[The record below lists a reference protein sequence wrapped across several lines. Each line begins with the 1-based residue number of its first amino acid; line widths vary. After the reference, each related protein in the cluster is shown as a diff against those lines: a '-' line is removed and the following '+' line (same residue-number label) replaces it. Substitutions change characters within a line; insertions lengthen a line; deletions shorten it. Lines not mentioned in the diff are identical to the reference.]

1 MKIKV
6 ENVTY
11 EEMLSRKEKALA
23 APKKKPKTPNPL
35 LRKLVYALS
44 KGELKKVNFSC
55 ERENMELLAKDE
67 PCLILMN
74 HSSFIDLE
82 IAEVLFADRPFQ
94 IVCTSDG
101 FVGKDGLMRSIGC
114 IPTRKFVT
122 DVQLVKDM
130 VYAAKKLGNSILMY
144 PEASYSFDGT
154 ATPLPQSIG
163 KCVKLLGI
171 PVVMIRTYGAF
182 HRDPLYN
189 NLQLR
194 NVDVSAKVSYLL
206 SPDDIEKKT
215 AGEIQEIIEKQFDF
229 DHFAWQR
236 DNRIKIDEPFRADY
250 LNRVLY
256 KCPACLTEGKMQGKG
271 IYLVCKEC
279 GKQYALEENGQ
290 MKALSGET
298 EFPHIPG
305 WYAWERDCVRK
316 EIEDGSYK
324 LDIPVDICALVDTK
338 SLCRIG
344 EGRLVHDSSGFH
356 LTGCEGKLDYRQKPS
371 ASYSLYADYYWYE
384 IGDVICIGNSQA
396 LYYCFPK
403 DSGDVVAKT
412 RLATEELYKKY
423 CNYSG
428 HP

>member
-6 ENVTY
+6 SETTY
-11 EEMLSRKEKALA
+11 DEMLARQEKSMA
-23 APKKKPKTPNPL
+23 APRKKPVTPNPV
-35 LRKLVYALS
+35 LRKLVKALS
-44 KGELKKVNFSC
+44 KNELKKVNFTC
-55 ERENMELLAKDE
+55 EREGMERLKAGE

-82 IAEVLFADRPFQ
+82 IAEYLFADRPFQ

-101 FVGKDGLMRSIGC
+101 FVGKEGVLRAIGC
-114 IPTRKFVT
+114 IPTQKFVT

-154 ATPLPQSIG
+154 ATPLPASIG

-189 NLQLR
+189 GLQLR
-194 NVDVSAKVSYLL
+194 KVDVSAKMTYVL
-206 SPDDIEKKT
+206 SSEEIEGKSAK
-215 AGEIQEIIEKQFDF
+215 EIQGIIEQHFDF

-236 DNRIKIDEPFRADY
+236 DNNIKIDEPFRADY

-256 KCPACLTEGKMQGKG
+256 KCPCCGTEGQMLGKG
-271 IYLVCKEC
+271 IYLVCGEC

-290 MKALSGET
+290 MKALKGET
-298 EFPHIPG
+298 EYPHIPD
-305 WYAWERDCVRK
+305 WYRWERQCVR
-316 EIEDGSYK
+316 EELEAGSYL
-324 LDIPVDICALVDTK
+324 LDIPVDICALVDMK

-344 EGRLVHDSSGFH
+344 EGQLVHNKEGFH
-356 LTGCEGKLDYRQKPS
+356 LTGCEGRLDYRQKPS
-371 ASYSLYADYYWYE
+371 ESYSLYADYYWYE
-384 IGDVICIGNSQA
+384 LGDMICIGNNKI

-403 DSGDVVAKT
+403 IKGDVVAKT
-412 RLATEELYKKY
+412 RLACEELYKMKKH
-423 CNYSG
+423 G
-428 HP
+428 

>member
-11 EEMLSRKEKALA
+11 EEMLTRKEKATA
-23 APKKKPKTPNPL
+23 APKKKPKTPNPV
-35 LRKLVYALS
+35 LRKLVRVLS
-44 KGELKKVNFSC
+44 KGELKKVNFTC
-55 ERENMELLAKDE
+55 EKVDMERLGKNE

-82 IAEVLFADRPFQ
+82 IAEYIFADRPFQ
-94 IVCTSDG
+94 IICTSDG
-101 FVGKDGLMRSIGC
+101 FVGKEGLMRAIGC
-114 IPTRKFVT
+114 IPTQKFVT

-154 ATPLPQSIG
+154 ATPLPNSIG

-194 NVDVSAKVSYLL
+194 NVDVSAKVTYLL
-206 SPDDIEKKT
+206 SSDDIADKQ
-215 AGEIQEIIEKQFDF
+215 ASEIQTIIEKQFDF

-236 DNRIKIDEPFRADY
+236 DNQIKVDEPFRADY

-256 KCPACLTEGKMQGKG
+256 KCPACSAEGSMQGKG
-271 IYLVCKEC
+271 IYLVCREC

-290 MKALSGET
+290 MKALKGET

-305 WYAWERDCVRK
+305 WYAWERKCVAK
-316 EIEDGSYK
+316 EIEDGTYK

-344 EGRLVHDSSGFH
+344 EGRLVHNLEGFH
-356 LTGCEGKLDYRQKPS
+356 LTGCDEKLDYKQKPS

-384 IGDVICIGNSQA
+384 IGDVICIGNNQI

-403 DSGDVVAKT
+403 EAGDVVAKT
-412 RLATEELYKKY
+412 RLAAEELYRISK
-423 CNYSG
+423 
-428 HP
+428 H

>member
-6 ENVTY
+6 EDVTY
-11 EEMLSRKEKALA
+11 EEMLARQEKALA
-23 APKKKPKTPNPL
+23 APRKRPKTPNPA
-35 LRKLVYALS
+35 LRKLAQILS
-44 KGELKKVNFSC
+44 KGELKKVNFTC
-55 ERENMELLAKDE
+55 EKENMEKLKKGE

-82 IAEVLFADRPFQ
+82 IAETVFADRPFQ

-101 FVGKDGLMRSIGC
+101 FVGKEGVMRAIGC
-114 IPTRKFVT
+114 IPTQKFVT
-122 DVQLVKDM
+122 DVGLVKDM

-154 ATPLPQSIG
+154 ATPLPKSIG

-189 NLQLR
+189 GLQLR
-194 NVDVSAKVSYLL
+194 KVDVSAKISYLL
-206 SPDDIEKKT
+206 SPEEIENRSAKELQNVI
-215 AGEIQEIIEKQFDF
+215 AQHFDF

-236 DNRIKIDEPFRADY
+236 DNNIKIDEPFRADY

-256 KCPACLTEGKMQGKG
+256 KCPACKTEGKMQGKG

-290 MKALSGET
+290 MKALKGDT
-298 EFPHIPG
+298 EYPHIPD
-305 WYAWERDCVRK
+305 WYRWERQCVK
-316 EIEDGSYK
+316 EEIDSGSYC
-324 LDIPVDICALVDTK
+324 LDIPVDICALVDMK

-344 EGRLVHDSSGFH
+344 EGRLVHDTKGFH
-356 LTGCEGKLDYRQKPS
+356 LSGCGGKLNYEQKP
-371 ASYSLYADYYWYE
+371 AESYSLYADYYWYE
-384 IGDVICIGNSQA
+384 IGDVICIGNNKI

-403 DSGDVVAKT
+403 IKGDVVAKT
-412 RLATEELYKKY
+412 RLATEELYKR
-423 CNYSG
+423 
-428 HP
+428 

>member
-6 ENVTY
+6 EDVTY
-11 EEMLSRKEKALA
+11 EEMLARQEKASA
-23 APKKKPKTPNPL
+23 APRKRPKTPNPV
-35 LRKLVYALS
+35 LRKLVQALS
-44 KGELKKVNFSC
+44 KGELKKVNFTC
-55 ERENMELLAKDE
+55 EKDGMERLKEDE

-82 IAEVLFADRPFQ
+82 IAEYLFADRPFQ

-101 FVGKDGLMRSIGC
+101 FVGKEGVLRAIGC
-114 IPTRKFVT
+114 IPTQKFVT

-154 ATPLPQSIG
+154 ATPLPKSIG

-171 PVVMIRTYGAF
+171 PVVMVRTFGAF

-189 NLQLR
+189 GLQLR
-194 NVDVSAKVSYLL
+194 KVDVSAKMTYAL
-206 SPDDIEKKT
+206 SPEDIESKS
-215 AGEIQEIIEKQFDF
+215 AGEIQKIIEQHFNF

-236 DNRIKIDEPFRADY
+236 DNGIKINEPFRADY

-256 KCPACLTEGKMQGKG
+256 KCPGCLTEGKMLGKG

-279 GKQYALEENGQ
+279 GRQYALEENGQ
-290 MKALSGET
+290 MKSLKGDT

-305 WYAWERDCVRK
+305 WYEWERKCVRE
-316 EIEDGSYK
+316 EIEKGSYL
-324 LDIPVDICALVDTK
+324 LDIPVDICALVDMK

-344 EGRLVHDSSGFH
+344 EGRLVHNMEGFH
-356 LTGCEGKLDYRQKPS
+356 LTGCDGKLDYRQKPS
-371 ASYSLYADYYWYE
+371 ESYSLYADYYWYE
-384 IGDVICIGNSQA
+384 LGDMICIGNNKI

-403 DSGDVVAKT
+403 EQGDVVAKT
-412 RLATEELYKKY
+412 RLACEELY
-423 CNYSG
+423 NVVR
-428 HP
+428 HR